1 MKFNLELIKNKKK
14 IIGFSSFLIILSFLG
29 ILYSTFNTSYKKPI
43 NLGMDFIGGNELR
56 IERVCEEECS
66 NFPPE
71 SVLANLKEISIN
83 KNVLKNIKLQFQNN
97 NKLISIRTPYLS
109 VEESNN
115 LISNLDNI
123 IGPLNYDS
131 KESRLIGPKL
141 GKRLLTNCVTSLL
154 VSLFAISLYITI
166 RFDKKYAL
174 FALLALFHDL
184 LIVFGI
190 FSWLGIILSVE
201 VNSLFAVSLLTIAGY
216 SVNDT
221 VVIFDRIRE
230 NLKSKKEGYNE
241 TIQLSVNESFRRTTF
256 TSITTLIPLLSII
269 LFGSYSLFWFSL
281 SLSIGIIVGSYSSIL
296 LAPSLLLNHKDSN

>member
-1 MKFNLELIKNKKK
+1 MKYNLELIKNKRK
-14 IIGFSSFLIILSFLG
+14 IISFSTFLILLSLLG
-29 ILYSTFNTSYKKPI
+29 ILYSTFNTPYKKPI
-43 NLGMDFIGGNELR
+43 NLGMDFVGGNELR
-56 IERVCEEECS
+56 IERVCEQECS
-66 NFPPE
+66 KFSPD
-71 SVLANLKEISIN
+71 SVLENLREISKN
-83 KNVLKNIKLQFQNN
+83 KNVLNNIKLQFQNN

-109 VEESNN
+109 IEESNN

-123 IGPLNYDS
+123 VGPLNYES
-131 KESRLIGPKL
+131 KDSRLIGPKL

-281 SLSIGIIVGSYSSIL
+281 ALSLGIIVGSYSSIL
-296 LAPSLLLNHKDSN
+296 LAPSLLLKD

>member
-1 MKFNLELIKNKKK
+1 MCIRD
-14 IIGFSSFLIILSFLG
+14 S
-29 ILYSTFNTSYKKPI
+29 NTSYKKPI
-43 NLGMDFIGGNELR
+43 NLGMDFVGGNELR
-56 IERVCEEECS
+56 IERICKEECS
-66 NFPPE
+66 NFSPD
-71 SVLANLKEISIN
+71 SVLENLRGNSKN
-83 KNVLKNIKLQFQNN
+83 KNLLNKIKLQSQNN

-109 VEESNN
+109 IEESNN

-123 IGPLNYDS
+123 IGPLNYES
-131 KESRLIGPKL
+131 KDSRLIGPKL

-230 NLKSKKEGYNE
+230 NLKSKEEGYNE

-281 SLSIGIIVGSYSSIL
+281 ALSLGIIVGSYSSIL
-296 LAPSLLLNHKDSN
+296 LAPSLLLKD

>member
-1 MKFNLELIKNKKK
+1 MFMKLFNLDLISYKKK
-14 IIGFSSFLIILSFLG
+14 IFTFSSLLILLSLIG
-29 ILYSTFNTSYKKPI
+29 IFYSSFNTSYKRPI
-43 NLGMDFIGGNELR
+43 NLGMDFVGGTEIR
-56 IERVCEEECS
+56 IERICDKNCS
-66 NFPPE
+66 EKSPE
-71 SVLANLKEISIN
+71 LVLKNLRSISYN
-83 KNVLKNIKLQFQNN
+83 KNLLSNIKLQFQNDY
-97 NKLISIRTPYLS
+97 KLVSIRTPFLKI
-109 VEESNN
+109 EETNN
-115 LISNLDNI
+115 LINNLDEI
-123 IGPLNYDS
+123 LGPLNYES
-131 KESRLIGPKL
+131 KNSRLIGPKL
-141 GKRLLTNCVTSLL
+141 GKRLLINSATSLL

-184 LIVFGI
+184 VIVFGI

-230 NLKSKKEGYNE
+230 NLKSKKEGYNK
-241 TIQLSVNESFRRTTF
+241 TIQLSVNDSFRRTTF

-281 SLSIGIIVGSYSSIL
+281 ALSLGIIVGSYSSIL
-296 LAPSLLLNHKDSN
+296 LAPSLLLKD

>member
-1 MKFNLELIKNKKK
+1 MKFNLEIIKNKRK
-14 IIGFSSFLIILSFLG
+14 IIGFSTVLILLSFLG
-29 ILYSTFNTSYKKPI
+29 ILYSTFNTPYKKPI
-43 NLGMDFIGGNELR
+43 NLGMDFVGGNELR

-66 NFPPE
+66 KLSPD
-71 SVLANLKEISIN
+71 SVLEKLREISKN
-83 KNVLKNIKLQFQNN
+83 KNILNNIKLQFQNN
-97 NKLISIRTPYLS
+97 NKLISIRTPYLTI
-109 VEESNN
+109 EESNN
-115 LISNLDNI
+115 LINNIDNI
-123 IGPLNYDS
+123 AGPLNYES
-131 KESRLIGPKL
+131 KDSRLIGPKL
-141 GKRLLTNCVTSLL
+141 GKRLLINCVTSLL

-184 LIVFGI
+184 VIVFGI

-230 NLKSKKEGYNE
+230 NLKSKKEGFNE

-256 TSITTLIPLLSII
+256 TSITTLFPLLSII

-281 SLSIGIIVGSYSSIL
+281 ALSLGIIVGSYSSIL
-296 LAPSLLLNHKDSN
+296 LAPSLLLKD

>member
-1 MKFNLELIKNKKK
+1 MKYNLELIKNKRK
-14 IIGFSSFLIILSFLG
+14 IIGFSTVLILLSLLG

-43 NLGMDFIGGNELR
+43 NLGMDFVGGNELR

-66 NFPPE
+66 DFPPD
-71 SVLANLKEISIN
+71 SVLENLREISKN
-83 KNVLKNIKLQFQNN
+83 KNVLNNIKLQFQNN

-109 VEESNN
+109 IEESNN
-115 LISNLDNI
+115 LITNLDNI
-123 IGPLNYDS
+123 IGPLNYES
-131 KESRLIGPKL
+131 KDSRLIGPKL

-281 SLSIGIIVGSYSSIL
+281 ALSLGIIVGSYSSIL
-296 LAPSLLLNHKDSN
+296 LAPSLLLKD

>member
-1 MKFNLELIKNKKK
+1 MKYNLELIKNKRK
-14 IIGFSSFLIILSFLG
+14 IISFSTFLILLSLLG

-43 NLGMDFIGGNELR
+43 NLGMDFVGGNELR
-56 IERVCEEECS
+56 IERVCEEGCS
-66 NFPPE
+66 NLSAD
-71 SVLANLKEISIN
+71 SVLENLREISSN
-83 KNVLKNIKLQFQNN
+83 KNFINNIKLQFQNN

-109 VEESNN
+109 IEESNN
-115 LISNLDNI
+115 LITNLDNI
-123 IGPLNYDS
+123 IGPLNYES
-131 KESRLIGPKL
+131 KDSRLIGPKL
-141 GKRLLTNCVTSLL
+141 GKRLLTNCITSLL

-230 NLKSKKEGYNE
+230 NLKSKEEGYNE

-281 SLSIGIIVGSYSSIL
+281 ALSLGIIVGSYSSIL
-296 LAPSLLLNHKDSN
+296 LAPSLLLKD

>member
-1 MKFNLELIKNKKK
+1 MQYNLELIKNKRK
-14 IIGFSSFLIILSFLG
+14 IVGFSTLLILFSLLG

-43 NLGMDFIGGNELR
+43 NLGMDFVGGNELR
-56 IERVCEEECS
+56 IERVCKEKCS
-66 NFPPE
+66 NFTPD
-71 SVLANLKEISIN
+71 SVLEILRENSKN
-83 KNVLKNIKLQFQNN
+83 KNVIKNIKLQFQNN
-97 NKLISIRTPYLS
+97 NKVISLRTPYLS
-109 VEESNN
+109 IEESNS
-115 LISNLDNI
+115 LITNLDNI
-123 IGPLNYDS
+123 IGPLNYES
-131 KESRLIGPKL
+131 KDSRLIGPKL
-141 GKRLLTNCVTSLL
+141 GKRLLTNCVASLL

-230 NLKSKKEGYNE
+230 NLKSKKESYNE

-296 LAPSLLLNHKDSN
+296 LAPSLLLKD

>member
-1 MKFNLELIKNKKK
+1 MKYNLELKKNKTK
-14 IIGFSSFLIILSFLG
+14 IIGFSTVLILLSLLG

-66 NFPPE
+66 IFSAD
-71 SVLANLKEISIN
+71 SVLEKLREISKN
-83 KNVLKNIKLQFQNN
+83 KNVLNNIKFQFQNN

-109 VEESNN
+109 IEESNN
-115 LISNLDNI
+115 LINNLDI
-123 IGPLNYDS
+123 IVGPLNYQS
-131 KESRLIGPKL
+131 KDSRLIGPKL
-141 GKRLLTNCVTSLL
+141 GKRLLINCVTSLL

-184 LIVFGI
+184 VIVFGI
-190 FSWLGIILSVE
+190 FSWLGILLSVE

-256 TSITTLIPLLSII
+256 TSITTLFPLLSII

-281 SLSIGIIVGSYSSIL
+281 SLSLGIIVGSYSSIL
-296 LAPSLLLNHKDSN
+296 LAPSLLLKD

>member
-1 MKFNLELIKNKKK
+1 MKFNLELIKNKRK
-14 IIGFSSFLIILSFLG
+14 IIGFSTVLILLSLLG

-43 NLGMDFIGGNELR
+43 NLGMDFVGGNELR
-56 IERVCEEECS
+56 IERICKEECS
-66 NFPPE
+66 NISPD
-71 SVLANLKEISIN
+71 SVLENLRKKSKN
-83 KNVLKNIKLQFQNN
+83 KNLLNNIKLQSQNN
-97 NKLISIRTPYLS
+97 NKLISIRTPYLRI
-109 VEESNN
+109 EESNN

-123 IGPLNYDS
+123 IGPLNYES
-131 KESRLIGPKL
+131 KDSRLIGPKL

-281 SLSIGIIVGSYSSIL
+281 ALSLGIIVGSYSSIL
-296 LAPSLLLNHKDSN
+296 LAPSLLLKD

>member
-1 MKFNLELIKNKKK
+1 MQYNFELKKNKRK
-14 IIGFSSFLIILSFLG
+14 IIGFSTVLIFLSLLG

-43 NLGMDFIGGNELR
+43 NLGMDFVGGNELR
-56 IERVCEEECS
+56 IERICKGECS
-66 NFPPE
+66 NFSPD
-71 SVLANLKEISIN
+71 SVLEILRENSKN
-83 KNVLKNIKLQFQNN
+83 KNLLNNIKLQSQNN

-109 VEESNN
+109 IEESNI

-123 IGPLNYDS
+123 IGPLNYES
-131 KESRLIGPKL
+131 KDSRLIGPKL

-154 VSLFAISLYITI
+154 VSLLAISLYITI

-281 SLSIGIIVGSYSSIL
+281 ALSLGIIVGSYSSIL
-296 LAPSLLLNHKDSN
+296 LAPSLLLKD

>member
-1 MKFNLELIKNKKK
+1 MKFNLELIKNKRK
-14 IIGFSSFLIILSFLG
+14 IIGFSTFLILLSLLG

-56 IERVCEEECS
+56 IERICEEECS
-66 NFPPE
+66 NFPPD
-71 SVLANLKEISIN
+71 SVLEKLREISKN
-83 KNVLKNIKLQFQNN
+83 KNVLNNIKLQFQNN
-97 NKLISIRTPYLS
+97 NKLISIRTPYLTI
-109 VEESNN
+109 EESNN
-115 LISNLDNI
+115 LINNLDYI
-123 IGPLNYDS
+123 VGPLNYES
-131 KESRLIGPKL
+131 KDSRLIGPKL
-141 GKRLLTNCVTSLL
+141 VKRLLTNCVTSLL

-184 LIVFGI
+184 VIVFGI

-221 VVIFDRIRE
+221 VGIFDRIRE

-281 SLSIGIIVGSYSSIL
+281 ALSLGIIVGSYSSIL
-296 LAPSLLLNHKDSN
+296 LAPSLLLKD

>member
-1 MKFNLELIKNKKK
+1 MKFNLELIKNKRK
-14 IIGFSSFLIILSFLG
+14 IFGFSTFLIFFSILG

-43 NLGMDFIGGNELR
+43 NLGMDFVGGNELR

-66 NFPPE
+66 NFSPD
-71 SVLANLKEISIN
+71 SVLEKLREISNN
-83 KNVLKNIKLQFQNN
+83 KNILNNIKLQFQNN

-109 VEESNN
+109 IEESNN
-115 LISNLDNI
+115 LITNLDNI
-123 IGPLNYDS
+123 IGPLNYES

-230 NLKSKKEGYNE
+230 NLKSKKEAYNYNE

-281 SLSIGIIVGSYSSIL
+281 ALSLGIIVGSYSSIL
-296 LAPSLLLNHKDSN
+296 LAPSLLLKD

>member
-1 MKFNLELIKNKKK
+1 MKYNLELIKNKRK
-14 IIGFSSFLIILSFLG
+14 IISFSTFLILLSLLG

-43 NLGMDFIGGNELR
+43 NLGMDFVGGNELR
-56 IERVCEEECS
+56 IERFCEAECS
-66 NFPPE
+66 NLTPD
-71 SVLANLKEISIN
+71 SVLENLRALSKNN
-83 KNVLKNIKLQFQNN
+83 KLLNNIKLQFQNN
-97 NKLISIRTPYLS
+97 NKLISIRTPFLS
-109 VEESNN
+109 IEESNN

-123 IGPLNYDS
+123 IGPLNYESKDS
-131 KESRLIGPKL
+131 RIIGPKL

-230 NLKSKKEGYNE
+230 NLKSKKDGYNE

-256 TSITTLIPLLSII
+256 TSITTLLPLLSII

-281 SLSIGIIVGSYSSIL
+281 ALSLGIIVGSYSSIL
-296 LAPSLLLNHKDSN
+296 LAPSLLLKD